1 MKKIVRLNE
10 RDLTRLVKRVIK
22 EQEIDFDMTMD
33 TESQDGMDVND
44 VMDFGYDFMSKN
56 APEGP
61 KNKRKYMEA
70 IEELQKLFGLTIR
83 NLKGNIGM

>member
-1 MKKIVRLNE
+1 MKRIVRLTEN
-10 RDLTRLVKRVIK
+10 DMTRLVKKIIR
-22 EQEIDFDMTMD
+22 EADMD
-33 TESQDGMDVND
+33 TTMGMESQVGMDVVD
-44 VMDFGYDFMSKN
+44 VMDFGYQFMSKN

-61 KNKRKYMEA
+61 KNKTQYMET

>member
-1 MKKIVRLNE
+1 MKKIVRLTEN
-10 RDLTRLVKRVIK
+10 DMTRLVKRIIK
-22 EQEIDFDMTMD
+22 ETDMDFDMTMD
-33 TESQDGMDVND
+33 TEEQDGMDVND

-61 KNKRKYMEA
+61 KNKTQYMEA